1 MYRMLHPNAYPCLF
15 VPLIYTESCGAT
27 ASERTRLH
35 ANTSAGHHRSSSYGT
50 SSISNSNDALSVTNI
65 LGTSPTTDGRSGYLS
80 SNIST
85 ATNNSHGNA
94 SSATTPMMSNLTD
107 VNVIDIN
114 EEGGR
119 GSDGALPP
127 MPSMSSQR
135 GASISTLPPR
145 HRPGG
150 DNSHSTTSTNS
161 NNNQRPQQQQPQ
173 SNISHSLGS
182 RIKMNTTLGLLIVGL
197 LLCIA
202 TLTRYV
208 LIGPS
213 SSSPVHHT
221 RVVGNTSNRGGEN
234 DDSVRG
240 DEYNVRGKLKDRRAM
255 ADELFDELGRYIIED
270 YDARPTFSNFLPVSL
285 LFMFVCIFGICI
297 RFMAI

>member
-1 MYRMLHPNAYPCLF
+1 
-15 VPLIYTESCGAT
+15 
-27 ASERTRLH
+27 
-35 ANTSAGHHRSSSYGT
+35 
-50 SSISNSNDALSVTNI
+50 
-65 LGTSPTTDGRSGYLS
+65 
-80 SNIST
+80 
-85 ATNNSHGNA
+85 
-94 SSATTPMMSNLTD
+94 MMSNLTD

-114 EEGGR
+114 EEGGS

-127 MPSMSSQR
+127 MPSMSSPR
-135 GASISTLPPR
+135 IASLPPR

-150 DNSHSTTSTNS
+150 NNSHSTTSTNS

-285 LFMFVCIFGICI
+285 LCMFVCIFRCLYTICCHTKQI
-297 RFMAI
+297 I

>member
-1 MYRMLHPNAYPCLF
+1 
-15 VPLIYTESCGAT
+15 
-27 ASERTRLH
+27 
-35 ANTSAGHHRSSSYGT
+35 
-50 SSISNSNDALSVTNI
+50 
-65 LGTSPTTDGRSGYLS
+65 
-80 SNIST
+80 
-85 ATNNSHGNA
+85 
-94 SSATTPMMSNLTD
+94 MMSNLTD

-127 MPSMSSQR
+127 MPSMSSPR

-161 NNNQRPQQQQPQ
+161 NNNQRPQQQPQ

-182 RIKMNTTLGLLIVGL
+182 RIKMNTTLGLLILGL

-213 SSSPVHHT
+213 SSSPVH
-221 RVVGNTSNRGGEN
+221 VVGNTSDRGGEN

-285 LFMFVCIFGICI
+285 LCMFVCIFRCLYTICCHTKQI
-297 RFMAI
+297 I